1 MKGYFKYIRPHILF
15 FIFGPIFMITE
26 VIGEVLMPRLLSLI
40 IDSGIITGNMSGDSA
55 YIIKIGISMVCVALM
70 MMLGGVLGNYFA
82 VRASVGFASDL
93 RADLFRHFQ
102 TFSFKNID
110 GFYQQAYNTIS
121 ELCRY
126 YFQEAV
132 AMQKNVHDVMNMIQ
146 ELDI

>member
-70 MMLGGVLGNYFA
+70 MMLGGVLGMLIMLALAYLG
-82 VRASVGFASDL
+82 SVEL
-93 RADLFRHFQ
+93 L
-102 TFSFKNID
+102 TPVNVLL
-110 GFYQQAYNTIS
+110 YQLVWLLPGLLVT
-121 ELCRY
+121 EWTRT
-126 YFQEAV
+126 V
-132 AMQKNVHDVMNMIQ
+132 
-146 ELDI
+146 